1 MFYWLQSIQVGEA
14 SVHSVSIPI
23 MPFPSWLLK
32 ILFWFSFKQWSDKYV
47 SLTVHLFNVYI
58 LGILKQFFFE
68 IFFRS
73 FFKCEVLPYLQ
84 RTFSSQ
90 LTSASHRACHPH
102 CVGLPRLFWHLPPP
116 LLFIFQATITW
127 FLRRIYCR
135 RWIFSCFSV
144 ARHPDSPV
152 PPSAWVIR
160 DYIQQDALF
169 SQGKE
174 PEGSG
179 GGRAFLQRRPGEA
192 FLWPPRDWPWQLRRC
207 LLCTAH
213 HTLALHSKHKRK
225 EKLWRWIKCT
235 GAVGSVPNADRLPN
249 AVRQW
254 RGRCQLFW
262 VYLITRSVVLSE

>member
-1 MFYWLQSIQVGEA
+1 MKCCHTFREFFPPSSHQLAIGPVTPTVLDCLVSSDISLHLFSLYSRQPLLGSSGVSTAADESSAA
-14 SVHSVSIPI
+14 SVLLGTQIV
-23 MPFPSWLLK
+23 PS
-32 ILFWFSFKQWSDKYV
+32 
-47 SLTVHLFNVYI
+47 
-58 LGILKQFFFE
+58 
-68 IFFRS
+68 
-73 FFKCEVLPYLQ
+73 
-84 RTFSSQ
+84 
-90 LTSASHRACHPH
+90 
-102 CVGLPRLFWHLPPP
+102 
-116 LLFIFQATITW
+116 
-127 FLRRIYCR
+127 
-135 RWIFSCFSV
+135 
-144 ARHPDSPV
+144 

-235 GAVGSVPNADRLPN
+235 GAVGSIPNADRLPN